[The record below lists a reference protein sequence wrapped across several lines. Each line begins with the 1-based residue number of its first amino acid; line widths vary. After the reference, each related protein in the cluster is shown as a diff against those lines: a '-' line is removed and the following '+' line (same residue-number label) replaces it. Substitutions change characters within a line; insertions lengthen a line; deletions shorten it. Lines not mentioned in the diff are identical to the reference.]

1 MHLFFIRLFVPR
13 TSQIS
18 PDPTRK
24 LTFAAFSCS
33 FLNENVLGRE
43 DIMKKR
49 LFAVLFTVPL
59 VLASCGKEE
68 SLKSDDR
75 KTDGGDYTLSEYEG
89 STDKLI
95 SSSDGAGAA
104 DCSGEILPPSIK
116 EHAGEPEILP
126 EEPEQTSLIPSIE
139 PAAGLLTAGEWCDNQ
154 NWGFLVNLVQNGYFD
169 FYTFGIAPYQ
179 RVVVHVTSAGNPV
192 KQARTILYDTDG
204 NEITAAV
211 TDYSG
216 TAYLY
221 YNIFSTTSERA
232 EADYVAVEDGSG
244 QTITAELSGTEK
256 KTVVVEPEQSDGQN
270 IQDRA
275 NSTVSEEML
284 ILQTEEISVELA
296 EDKALPK
303 QLDVMFVF
311 DTTGSMGDE
320 LMYLQKEFADIADQV
335 ADQST
340 RFSVNFYRD
349 QGDDYIV
356 NSNEF
361 ITDISAVS
369 ALINDQYASGG
380 GDYEEAVDLA
390 LKDAI
395 LDHKWRDEAVKLV
408 FLILD
413 APPHDTPE
421 TAENLKEAVQYAS
434 KHGIRIIPIASSG
447 VDKKTEAF
455 LRSIAMITG
464 GTYTFLT
471 DDSGIGESHLEPTIG
486 SYTVEALNKL
496 IVRLIKQYYQ

>member
-1 MHLFFIRLFVPR
+1 M
-13 TSQIS
+13 
-18 PDPTRK
+18 
-24 LTFAAFSCS
+24 
-33 FLNENVLGRE
+33 E
-43 DIMKKR
+43 KKR
-49 LFAVLFTVPL
+49 LFAALFAVPL
-59 VLASCGKEE
+59 VLAGCGNGE
-68 SLKSDDR
+68 SLKSSDI
-75 KTDGGDYTLSEYEG
+75 KPDGEGYVLSEHESLADGSVSGSEWSGASDSTFDDMSFLEPPAVKEG
-89 STDKLI
+89 S
-95 SSSDGAGAA
+95 SES
-104 DCSGEILPPSIK
+104 EVMPV
-116 EHAGEPEILP
+116 EPEKIGFV
-126 EEPEQTSLIPSIE
+126 PSIE

-154 NWGFLVNLVQNGYFD
+154 NWGFLVNLVQTGCFD
-169 FYTFGIAPYQ
+169 FRTFGIVPYQ

-192 KQARTILYDTDG
+192 KQAKTVLYDMDG
-204 NEITAAV
+204 NEITKGV

-221 YNIFSTTSERA
+221 YNIFSTVSERT
-232 EADYVAVEDGSG
+232 EASYVTVEDGSG
-244 QTITAELSGTEK
+244 QSVTAELSDIEK
-256 KTVVVEPEQSDGQN
+256 KPVIIEPNQNDGQD
-270 IQDRA
+270 QDRA
-275 NSTVSEEML
+275 NSINTEETL
-284 ILQTEEISVELA
+284 LLQTEEIFVELTD
-296 EDKALPK
+296 DKTLPK

-320 LMYLQKEFADIADQV
+320 LMYLQKEFVDIANQV

-369 ALINDQYASGG
+369 AVINDQYASGG

-390 LKDAI
+390 LKDAVFN
-395 LDHKWRDEAVKLV
+395 HSWRDEAVKLI

-413 APPHDTPE
+413 APPHDTIE
-421 TAENLKEAVQYAS
+421 TADNLKEAVQYAS
-434 KHGIRIIPIASSG
+434 EQGIRIIPIASSG

-486 SYTVEALNKL
+486 SYTVEALNDL
-496 IVRLIKQYYQ
+496 IVRLIKQYYK

>member
-1 MHLFFIRLFVPR
+1 M
-13 TSQIS
+13 
-18 PDPTRK
+18 
-24 LTFAAFSCS
+24 
-33 FLNENVLGRE
+33 
-43 DIMKKR
+43 
-49 LFAVLFTVPL
+49 
-59 VLASCGKEE
+59 
-68 SLKSDDR
+68 
-75 KTDGGDYTLSEYEG
+75 
-89 STDKLI
+89 
-95 SSSDGAGAA
+95 
-104 DCSGEILPPSIK
+104 
-116 EHAGEPEILP
+116 
-126 EEPEQTSLIPSIE
+126 
-139 PAAGLLTAGEWCDNQ
+139 
-154 NWGFLVNLVQNGYFD
+154 
-169 FYTFGIAPYQ
+169 
-179 RVVVHVTSAGNPV
+179 
-192 KQARTILYDTDG
+192 
-204 NEITAAV
+204 
-211 TDYSG
+211 
-216 TAYLY
+216 
-221 YNIFSTTSERA
+221 
-232 EADYVAVEDGSG
+232 
-244 QTITAELSGTEK
+244 
-256 KTVVVEPEQSDGQN
+256 
-270 IQDRA
+270 
-275 NSTVSEEML
+275 
-284 ILQTEEISVELA
+284 ELA